1 MEQRIFFVMHDNLDD
16 RFDVEEIR
24 KAIEALD
31 NGSFTK
37 LVFEYLP
44 SLGQFTYHPEFD
56 EAGYT
61 GKYNEFVTAVQ
72 NSEYSQF
79 FMY

>member
-1 MEQRIFFVMHDNLDD
+1 MEQRIFLTMNENFDD
-16 RFDVEEIR
+16 RFDVEEVQ
-24 KAIEALD
+24 KVLESLD

-44 SLGQFTYHPEFD
+44 TLGQFTYHPEFD
-56 EAGYT
+56 ELGYT
-61 GKYNEFVTAVQ
+61 SKYSEFVTAVQ
-72 NSEYSQF
+72 NSVYGQF

>member
-1 MEQRIFFVMHDNLDD
+1 MNENFDD
-16 RFDVEEIR
+16 RFELEDLK

-44 SLGQFTYHPEFD
+44 SLGQFTYHPEFN
-56 EAGYT
+56 ELGYT
-61 GKYNEFVTAVQ
+61 SKYNEFVNSVQ
-72 NSEYSQF
+72 NSEYREF